1 MSLQD
6 KIAKAKAQV
15 ESAEPTPL
23 NIEVGGEL
31 TALTF
36 LPVYGD
42 VWSDITAENPPRPG
56 ATLDSNVGYNTDG
69 AAKSYPRDRITV
81 DGEAPRYE
89 LSEEGKVVVD
99 EWRDLLSVLSS
110 PNLKNIASTLWG
122 LNQLDAARR
131 LAEAG
136 KASKG

>member
-15 ESAEPTPL
+15 ESVEPV
-23 NIEVGGEL
+23 EVQVELGGEL
-31 TALTF
+31 ATVTF
-36 LPVYGD
+36 LPVAGE

-69 AAKSYPRDRITV
+69 AARSYPVEKVTV
-81 DGEAPRYE
+81 DGEQPS
-89 LSEEGKVVVD
+89 LV
-99 EWRDLLSVLSS
+99 EWVEFLSVLSS

-122 LNQLDAARR
+122 LNQLDPARR

-136 KASKG
+136 KAFKG